1 VANYLDDLTTYSDR
15 AIVAIGNEAYAAALK
30 ISLTGEAACE
40 VDNVNWWQQLLSFAN
55 NTDLDTPAGN
65 SDLRLTLLTLLVNNA
80 KLFDV
85 QAPQNIYGIYQPI
98 GSGTGT
104 GDAVWGQISGDINDQ
119 TDLIAKFNTY
129 LLLAGGTMTGNLL
142 LSGST
147 RIDRSTASQLNIGT
161 STASSV
167 AIGRTGQPIQLQ
179 GIVTQGIWNGTQIG
193 YQYGGTGLTT
203 IGTAGQSIRVNSGAT
218 GYEFFTP
225 GTGSGDVAGPGDSTS
240 TDNAIVR
247 WDGAGGR
254 TIQNSTVL
262 ISDSGVVTGVL
273 SITINGGTSGAI
285 AISAPGAV
293 GGRTQTLQAASGVI
307 ALDANRLDF
316 FAATT
321 SAQLI
326 TKITDPQGTGSLVFA
341 TSPTLTTPNI
351 GQATGTSLVLAGSIT
366 SGVASSASGTVV
378 LRNSA
383 NNFTQTV
390 RGTGTASSIIFD
402 LPTALPTAGQVLTA
416 AAPSAGATQ
425 LSWTTITALVN
436 PMTTLGDLIYGAAA
450 GAPTRLAGDTS
461 NTRKFLRE
469 LSVAGVATA
478 PVWDTLLAADIPTIA
493 QSQVS
498 GLVASLS
505 GKVSTNLTQGKIL
518 IGNLSDLASP
528 VTPSGDWTI
537 TYAGVNT
544 IGANKVLFS
553 KFQQATGPQLL
564 VGTPDILGAQDF
576 RQITLDP
583 ATLNIS
589 ALGVLTA
596 TSGGSGTVTNTG
608 TLTANALVLGNG
620 GVDVKVGAGFTT
632 DGTSK
637 LTIGVAGS
645 SVGGVLLTN
654 ATSGT
659 VELRP
664 VTGALG
670 TSVLS
675 LPVGTDTLVGLALS
689 QALTNK
695 TLTAS
700 SNVLGGVTM
709 TLGSDATGDIY
720 YRSGG
725 GVLTRL
731 GIGSTGQALKVS
743 GGLPAWGA
751 AGASVVNSSFTS
763 QTSVTINHSLGYY
776 PIVQAIDNAGALL
789 IPATVVHASTSQFTI
804 TFASSTTGNILYI

>member
-1 VANYLDDLTTYSDR
+1 MADYLDNLPEYTAKATLVIANLGFESFELWDAGEDDLSILQTIAAYDQWLQGANDTSQDR
-15 AIVAIGNEAYAAALK
+15 E
-30 ISLTGEAACE
+30 
-40 VDNVNWWQQLLSFAN
+40 
-55 NTDLDTPAGN
+55 
-65 SDLRLTLLTLLVNNA
+65 LRLVLLTLLVDQARLNNMVTTPGIA
-80 KLFDV
+80 SLYQVVGPTDVSTVPFDLV
-85 QAPQNIYGIYQPI
+85 
-98 GSGTGT
+98 T
-104 GDAVWGQISGDINDQ
+104 GDILSNASAAAQFA
-119 TDLIAKFNTY
+119 LY
-129 LLLAGGTMTGNLL
+129 LKLAGGTMTGPLL
-142 LSGST
+142 ISPST
-147 RIDRSTASQLNIGT
+147 RIDSTGNLFIGNN
-161 STASSV
+161 TATTIT
-167 AIGRTGQPIQLQ
+167 IGRTGQNLQ
-179 GIVTQGIWNGTQIG
+179 IGSTITQGIWNGSAIG
-193 YQYGGTGLTT
+193 VAYGGL
-203 IGTAGQSIRVNSGAT
+203 GTLSFAAGAVGQSVRKNGAGT
-218 GYEFFTP
+218 GFEWFTP
-225 GTGSGDVAGPGDSTS
+225 GTGSGDVAGPGDSIS

-247 WDGAGGR
+247 WNGSGGR

-262 ISDSGVVTGVL
+262 IGDAGEITGAL
-273 SITINGGTSGAI
+273 SLGFNGATSGTVT
-285 AISAPGAV
+285 ISAPGAI
-293 GGRTQTLQAASGVI
+293 GTRALTLQALSGAI

-326 TKITDPQGTGSLVFA
+326 TKITDPQGTGRLVFND
-341 TSPTLTTPNI
+341 SPTLITPTLGAAI
-351 GQATGTSLVLAGSIT
+351 GTSVTLTGAFT
-366 SGVASSASGTVV
+366 SGVLATSNGRFVW
-378 LRNSA
+378 RNDTNS
-383 NNFTQTV
+383 FTQAI
-390 RGTGTASSIIFD
+390 RGSATPSDITYA
-402 LPTALPTAGQVLTA
+402 LPVALPTVGQVLTS
-416 AAPSAGATQ
+416 AAPSGSVAQ

-436 PMTTLGDLIYGAAA
+436 PMSTLGDMIYGAAA

-469 LSVAGVATA
+469 LSVASVATA

-498 GLVASLS
+498 GLVAALDGKLS
-505 GKVSTNLTQGKIL
+505 DNLPSGQVF
-518 IGNLSDLASP
+518 IGNLSGLASP

-537 TYAGVNT
+537 LSTGVNT

-553 KFQQATGPQLL
+553 KFQQATGPQIL

-583 ATLNIS
+583 ATLSIS
-589 ALGVLTA
+589 ALGVMSAIGFGTGDVTHTGNLT
-596 TSGGSGTVTNTG
+596 SNSI
-608 TLTANALVLGNG
+608 VLGNG
-620 GVDVKVGAGFTT
+620 VADVKVGTGFTT
-632 DGTSK
+632 DGVSK

-695 TLTAS
+695 TLTS
-700 SNVLGGVTM
+700 STNVLGGVTTTM
-709 TLGSDATGDIY
+709 GSDATGDVY
-720 YRSGG
+720 YRNAG

-731 GIGSTGQALKVS
+731 GIGSSGQALKVS

-763 QTSVTINHSLGYY
+763 QTSVTVNHSLGYY
-776 PIVQAIDNAGALL
+776 PIVQAIDSVGALL
-789 IPATVVHASTSQFTI
+789 VPATVVHASTSQFTI
-804 TFASSTTGNILYI
+804 TFSTSTTGNILYI